1 MPSTHHRPASSNR
14 SRARIDRL
22 EAQTQ
27 SSSRFSA
34 FLKFCLASILAGLLT
49 AGFVVPFAALASTTA
64 RVSADS
70 LQHLPAE
77 FGSNPQPQRSQIF
90 MADGSVM
97 ATFFDEN
104 REYVPLDKISP
115 VMRQAQIAIEDN
127 RFYSHGAIDL
137 RGTMR
142 ALVSNM
148 GEASTQGGS
157 TLTQQYVKQARIE
170 MAVSAG
176 DEEGVRSAQEQTVS
190 RKLQELRYAIALEHD
205 LSKDQILERYLN
217 IAYYGDGAYG
227 VEAAAKHY
235 FGVTADKLDL
245 GQAAMLAGLVQ
256 NPVSY
261 DPVNNPEAAIT
272 RRNVVLTRMKGLGL
286 VSEKDVQAAMKQGFN
301 RSRVTY
307 PKTGCISSK
316 YPFVCNYVYQSLLS
330 SPNLGKTRAERE
342 KLVKRG
348 GLEIHTLIDPKA
360 QDSAQEAVSNWVG
373 PTDPVL
379 GGVATIQPGTGLIMA
394 MAQSRPEM
402 GTKSGQTYY
411 NYLAPLGLGGFGGFQ
426 AGSTFKAYT
435 LAAALEH
442 GIPISK
448 HYYAGSPMDFTGE
461 TFQGCKGKVRSG
473 PFSVSNSTGHSG
485 TMGLRAAAA
494 YSVNTYFVQLERDA
508 GLCNVTKMAKK
519 TGVELASGKDIVKE
533 YGSIPSFTLGTAYVT
548 PLSMASSYATFA
560 ARGVHCDPVI
570 VKSIKNKDGQNLK
583 VPDANCKRVMST
595 QVADG
600 VNEVLKGVMNGTGA
614 PARIPGGYPQA
625 GKTGTTDSNE
635 AVWFTGYTP
644 AVAGAAFI
652 AADSSSEH
660 FRGREVRSIRGLHM
674 STGKYLKGSG
684 GGDAGQIYRKAMAAT
699 LEDKPRKGFSE
710 TTDEIRHGKKVPVPS
725 TSGMNYDEAKKTL
738 EDAGFDTRTKRVHS
752 EKSKG
757 TFLGADP
764 DGGKAPQGSTID
776 LRVSSGPRQ
785 TYQRRAPQRDR
796 WQQWQQQ
803 QQPGQQQQDPWQQQQ
818 QQPAPAEPPRYTQQP
833 R

>member
-1 MPSTHHRPASSNR
+1 
-14 SRARIDRL
+14 
-22 EAQTQ
+22 
-27 SSSRFSA
+27 
-34 FLKFCLASILAGLLT
+34 
-49 AGFVVPFAALASTTA
+49 
-64 RVSADS
+64 
-70 LQHLPAE
+70 
-77 FGSNPQPQRSQIF
+77 
-90 MADGSVM
+90 
-97 ATFFDEN
+97 
-104 REYVPLDKISP
+104 
-115 VMRQAQIAIEDN
+115 
-127 RFYSHGAIDL
+127 
-137 RGTMR
+137 
-142 ALVSNM
+142 
-148 GEASTQGGS
+148 
-157 TLTQQYVKQARIE
+157 
-170 MAVSAG
+170 
-176 DEEGVRSAQEQTVS
+176 
-190 RKLQELRYAIALEHD
+190 
-205 LSKDQILERYLN
+205 
-217 IAYYGDGAYG
+217 
-227 VEAAAKHY
+227 
-235 FGVTADKLDL
+235 
-245 GQAAMLAGLVQ
+245 
-256 NPVSY
+256 
-261 DPVNNPEAAIT
+261 
-272 RRNVVLTRMKGLGL
+272 
-286 VSEKDVQAAMKQGFN
+286 
-301 RSRVTY
+301 
-307 PKTGCISSK
+307 
-316 YPFVCNYVYQSLLS
+316 
-330 SPNLGKTRAERE
+330 
-342 KLVKRG
+342 
-348 GLEIHTLIDPKA
+348 
-360 QDSAQEAVSNWVG
+360 
-373 PTDPVL
+373 
-379 GGVATIQPGTGLIMA
+379 
-394 MAQSRPEM
+394 
-402 GTKSGQTYY
+402 
-411 NYLAPLGLGGFGGFQ
+411 
-426 AGSTFKAYT
+426 

-485 TMGLRAAAA
+485 TMGLRTAAA

-533 YGSIPSFTLGTAYVT
+533 YGAIPSFTLGTAYVT
-548 PLSMASSYATFA
+548 PLSMASSYAAFA

-699 LEDKPRKGFSE
+699 LMGKPRTSFSE
-710 TTDEIRHGKKVPVPS
+710 ATDEIQHGKKVPVPS
-725 TSGMNYDEAKKTL
+725 TSGMNYDEAKKAL
-738 EDAGFDTRTKRVHS
+738 KDAGFDTRTKRVHS
-752 EKSKG
+752 EKPEG

-776 LRVSSGPRQ
+776 LRVSSGPRP

-796 WQQWQQQ
+796 WQQWRQQ
-803 QQPGQQQQDPWQQQQ
+803 QQPEQQQQDPWQQQQ